1 MKDLFKELKVE
12 ELEEHVGHGGMG
24 WAQCAALLAQCSSA
38 GSFGCGG
45 GWSQAYSQCN
55 TYRRSCN
62 K

>member
-1 MKDLFKELKVE
+1 M
-12 ELEEHVGHGGMG
+12 GHGGMG